1 MAVSKVL
8 LAKQTFKS
16 GITYTFSLRTK
27 QMKPVKTSIRANQE
41 QLALQEDENSST
53 PQEEKEREYFERL
66 ERKYDVAREL
76 RGY

>member
-1 MAVSKVL
+1 LNK
-8 LAKQTFKS
+8 T
-16 GITYTFSLRTK
+16 
-27 QMKPVKTSIRANQE
+27 KTSIRANQE